1 VNFGGHVKRLVLMG
15 YWGTS
20 ESCETTSHPRLH
32 HRHRPL
38 LTIEVWKVEASVSR
52 FFVSKR
58 ANLSVDIA
66 PADSEAIVARFLFE
80 GLKPV

>member
-1 VNFGGHVKRLVLMG
+1 MTFGGHVKRLVLMG
-15 YWGTS
+15 YWGKS
-20 ESCETTSHPRLH
+20 ESCETTSHPRLRH
-32 HRHRPL
+32 HPL

-58 ANLSVDIA
+58 ANLSVDLA
-66 PADSEAIVARFLFE
+66 PADSEAIVAIFLFE